1 MDRPSPEIVDCP
13 HCGARNF
20 AIDDDCAACRRGLT
34 VFIGPRAQVRRVGLG
49 SVMMGVAVVAVC
61 LAPVRVAPGLC
72 ILLACILLP
81 ATTRA
86 ILHVEG
92 RKAEGRPM
100 IVREKIGAFL
110 NSTAITLVILLA
122 ASTAFVAT
130 CVPTGYL
137 HPRDLRHEP
146 GRAGHHRRLHRRRGR
161 RTLRHLPA
169 GPATLASQ
177 GLTP

>member
-13 HCGARNF
+13 HCGARNL
-20 AIDDDCAACRRGLT
+20 AIDDDCAAGGRGLT
-34 VFIGPRAQVRRVGLG
+34 LYIGPWAKVRRVGLG

-61 LAPVRVAPGLC
+61 LAPVRVTPGLC

-86 ILHVEG
+86 ILHIEG
-92 RKAEGRPM
+92 RKQGR
-100 IVREKIGAFL
+100 GA
-110 NSTAITLVILLA
+110 A
-122 ASTAFVAT
+122 
-130 CVPTGYL
+130 
-137 HPRDLRHEP
+137 HEP
-146 GRAGHHRRLHRRRGR
+146 GRDGPHRRLYRRRGR
-161 RTLRHLPA
+161 RTIRHLPA